1 MMTFENI
8 GRGRGDF
15 GGGTKDRKRGGVETM
30 AGRKR
35 IVRNMTMQEQAEEI
49 LRRAKE
55 KGVSGNFFFVTT
67 FQRYQVQMRILERLE
82 EEIESTGTTI
92 TKTYVKGRE
101 NLCTNPAIA
110 EYNKTATAAN
120 STVSTLIQIIEK
132 LSEEQ
137 VKESKLFKLM
147 EAMNDE

>member
-1 MMTFENI
+1 
-8 GRGRGDF
+8 
-15 GGGTKDRKRGGVETM
+15 M

-35 IVRNMTMQEQAEEI
+35 NVKNMSLQEQAEEI
-49 LRRAKE
+49 LRRATD
-55 KGVSGNFFFVTT
+55 KGVSSNFFFVTT
-67 FQRYQVQMRILERLE
+67 FKRYQVQMQILTQLE
-82 EEIESTGTTI
+82 KEIKETGTTI

-110 EYNKTATAAN
+110 EYNKTSTAAN

-137 VKESKLFKLM
+137 VKESKLFKMM
-147 EAMNDE
+147 EAMGDE

>member
-1 MMTFENI
+1 
-8 GRGRGDF
+8 
-15 GGGTKDRKRGGVETM
+15 M
-30 AGRKR
+30 ARKR
-35 IVRNMTMQEQAEEI
+35 IVKNMTLQEQAEEI
-49 LRRAKE
+49 LRRATE

-67 FQRYQVQMRILERLE
+67 FKRYQVQMKILSDLE
-82 EEIESTGTTI
+82 NEIKHTGTTI

-110 EYNKTATAAN
+110 EYNKTSTAAN
-120 STVSTLIQIIEK
+120 STVSTLIQIIDK

-147 EAMNDE
+147 EAMGDE

>member
-1 MMTFENI
+1 
-8 GRGRGDF
+8 
-15 GGGTKDRKRGGVETM
+15 M
-30 AGRKR
+30 ARKR
-35 IVRNMTMQEQAEEI
+35 IVKNMTLQEQANEI
-49 LRRAKE
+49 LRRATE

-67 FQRYQVQMRILERLE
+67 FKRYQVQMQILTQLE
-82 EEIESTGTTI
+82 NDIKETGTTT

-147 EAMNDE
+147 EAMNDD

>member
-1 MMTFENI
+1 
-8 GRGRGDF
+8 
-15 GGGTKDRKRGGVETM
+15 M
-30 AGRKR
+30 ARKR
-35 IVRNMTMQEQAEEI
+35 IVKNMTLQEQADEI
-49 LRRAKE
+49 LRRAKD

-67 FQRYQVQMRILERLE
+67 FKRYQVQLQILTSLE
-82 EEIESTGTTI
+82 NDIKETGTTV

-132 LSEEQ
+132 MSEEQ

-147 EAMNDE
+147 EAMGDD

>member
-1 MMTFENI
+1 
-8 GRGRGDF
+8 
-15 GGGTKDRKRGGVETM
+15 M
-30 AGRKR
+30 ARKR
-35 IVRNMTMQEQAEEI
+35 IVKNMTLQEQANEI
-49 LRRAKE
+49 LRRATE

-67 FQRYQVQMRILERLE
+67 FKRYQVQMQILTELE
-82 EEIESTGTTI
+82 KEIKSTGTTI

-110 EYNKTATAAN
+110 EYNKTSTAAN

-147 EAMNDE
+147 EAMGDD

>member
-1 MMTFENI
+1 
-8 GRGRGDF
+8 
-15 GGGTKDRKRGGVETM
+15 M
-30 AGRKR
+30 ARKR
-35 IVRNMTMQEQAEEI
+35 IVKNMTLQEQATEI
-49 LRRAKE
+49 LRRATE

-67 FQRYQVQMRILERLE
+67 FKRYQVQMQILTELE
-82 EEIESTGTTI
+82 KEIKSTGTTI

-110 EYNKTATAAN
+110 EYNKTSTAAN

>member
-1 MMTFENI
+1 
-8 GRGRGDF
+8 
-15 GGGTKDRKRGGVETM
+15 M
-30 AGRKR
+30 ARKR
-35 IVRNMTMQEQAEEI
+35 IVKNMTLQEQANEI
-49 LRRAKE
+49 LRRATE
-55 KGVSGNFFFVTT
+55 KGVSSNFFFVTT
-67 FQRYQVQMRILERLE
+67 FKRYQVQLQILTNLE
-82 EEIESTGTTI
+82 ADIKQTGTTI

-137 VKESKLFKLM
+137 VKESKLFKMM
-147 EAMNDE
+147 EALGDD